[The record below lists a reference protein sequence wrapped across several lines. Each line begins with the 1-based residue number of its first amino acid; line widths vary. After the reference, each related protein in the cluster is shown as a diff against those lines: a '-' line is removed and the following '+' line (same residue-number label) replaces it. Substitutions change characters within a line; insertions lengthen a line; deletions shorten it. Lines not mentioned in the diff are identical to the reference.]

1 MVLFLHHG
9 LVLFWV
15 IWASRKED
23 VRNLSKQVQGR
34 ALIYWEVSQPCVIL
48 PNQRKMLVKILSN
61 SDKSHCCHENQGSL
75 AFSPQCYH
83 RKNGGR
89 KSDRGVWEL
98 DFHEAHLCLKFM
110 NFGYILP
117 TGIQNSIILA
127 EHLKELGFLL

>member
-1 MVLFLHHG
+1 M
-9 LVLFWV
+9 
-15 IWASRKED
+15 
-23 VRNLSKQVQGR
+23 
-34 ALIYWEVSQPCVIL
+34 YWEVSQSCVIL

-61 SDKSHCCHENQGSL
+61 GDKSHCCHENLGSL
-75 AFSPQCYH
+75 AFSPQCHH

-98 DFHEAHLCLKFM
+98 DFHEAHRCLKFI

-117 TGIQNSIILA
+117 TGIQNSIILG